1 MNWFQRRYLAYREI
15 VNWFFLRKV
24 IKRNRDTE
32 LWKKFGLRSGYIN
45 QIYTVL
51 SLRKEDM
58 GEEEMVQ
65 RMKVMEKIEPMNKYL
80 ESLDLSE
87 IIYPEIVKLPE
98 TDSWLIVYWPL
109 RNHLSFWR
117 IFFHIILGIVSYK
130 LWVYFN
136 VTALIT
142 SF

>member
-1 MNWFQRRYLAYREI
+1 
-15 VNWFFLRKV
+15 
-24 IKRNRDTE
+24 
-32 LWKKFGLRSGYIN
+32 
-45 QIYTVL
+45 VL